1 MNQTHRIDSIDV
13 FRAITMFF
21 MIFVNDL
28 WTVHNVPEWLE
39 HSKASEDAMGF
50 ADTIF
55 PAFLFI
61 VGLSIPFA
69 ISNRKVKG
77 DSRKTIL
84 AHIVERFLA
93 LLIMGL
99 FTVNLENA
107 YGEAMIIDKGV
118 WEIIMIV
125 AFFLIWNVYPKDKD
139 KPNLYKGLKV
149 LGYLL
154 LFGLAIIYKGGDAQ
168 NITWMKTHWWG
179 ILGLIAWAYLIC
191 SLLYLFIGDHPVL
204 IATAWL
210 FFVVFNVA
218 AFAGWLDFLSGVRK
232 YVWIVGDGSMP
243 GFTMAGVF
251 ASVLYRKLPTS
262 RSATYYLVMLLG
274 LGLCNLILGFAL
286 RPFWGISK
294 IMATPSWLGICTGI
308 SFLVYLLLFWLV
320 DLKRKTAWF
329 SILKPA
335 GIATLTC
342 YLIPYLW
349 YPTMH
354 FLGAELPEML
364 ITGWVGLV
372 KSFLFSL
379 LVIAFTRGLIRVGV
393 RLKV

>member
-28 WTVHNVPEWLE
+28 WTVHNVPDWLE

-118 WEIIMIV
+118 REIIMIV
-125 AFFLIWNVYPKDKD
+125 AFFLVWNVYPKDKD